1 MTLQINIKNNE
12 AHRMAHELS
21 RLTGENLTQAI
32 TAAISERLERARMQA
47 SIDRRGIGDKLRAL
61 ADECAKLPVLDDCH
75 PNDILYDE
83 HGLAKPRNE
92 I

>member
-1 MTLQINIKNNE
+1 MTLQINIKNDE

-21 RLTGENLTQAI
+21 RLTGESMTQAV
-32 TAAISERLERARMQA
+32 TNAIAERLRQRKMAK
-47 SIDRRGIGDKLRAL
+47 RGSKAGVRQKLDAL
-61 ADECAKLPVLDDCH
+61 IQEFQSLPVLDDRH

-83 HGLAKPRNE
+83 LGLAKPRNE

>member
-1 MTLQINIKNNE
+1 MALQINIKNDE

-21 RLTGENLTQAI
+21 RLTGESMTQAV
-32 TAAISERLERARMQA
+32 TNAIAERLHQKKMAKRSSKADVRQ
-47 SIDRRGIGDKLRAL
+47 KLDAL
-61 ADECAKLPVLDDCH
+61 IEEFQSLPVLDDRH